1 MADAPRVKYGV
12 DDLTFSLNKKADE
25 DKTEDW
31 HSDYDGKVTVGGQ
44 TYYLN
49 GYQKNDT
56 WVAGKLKAVPADKAP
71 PKTTP
76 AAAPTTDMMDD
87 EIPF

>member
-1 MADAPRVKYGV
+1 MI
-12 DDLTFSLNKKADE
+12 
-25 DKTEDW
+25 
-31 HSDYDGKVTVGGQ
+31 GGQ
-44 TYYLN
+44 QYYLN

>member
-12 DDLTFSLNKKADE
+12 DDLTFSLNKKDDA

-76 AAAPTTDMMDD
+76 AAASKTDMIDD
-87 EIPF
+87 DIPF

>member
-1 MADAPRVKYGV
+1 MADAPKVKYGE
-12 DDLTFSLNKKADE
+12 DDLTFSLNKKDAE
-25 DKTEDW
+25 KKTEDW
-31 HSDYDGKVTVGGQ
+31 HSDYDGKVMIGGQ
-44 TYYLN
+44 QYYLN

-56 WVAGKLKAVPADKAP
+56 WVAGKLKVVPADKAP
-71 PKTTP
+71 QKTTP